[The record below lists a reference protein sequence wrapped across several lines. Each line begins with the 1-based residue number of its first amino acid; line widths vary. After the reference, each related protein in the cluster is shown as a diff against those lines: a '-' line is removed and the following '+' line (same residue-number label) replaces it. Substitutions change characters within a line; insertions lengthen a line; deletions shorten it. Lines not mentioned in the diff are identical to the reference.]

1 MAGGERK
8 RGGREGGRE
17 GETKV
22 VDVCEP
28 PLANFF
34 SYQLLLL
41 PCRLADAP
49 RGAPLLT
56 TAGRPRRYVP
66 PRCYLRL
73 CVSLGRRAALVVD
86 FRRVFSLGT

>member
-8 RGGREGGRE
+8 RGGRE
-17 GETKV
+17 V

-28 PLANFF
+28 PLVNF

-86 FRRVFSLGT
+86 FRRMFSLGT